1 MLIGIPKESL
11 QGETRVAATPDTV
24 GKLLKLGFEVAVQS
38 TAGDK
43 ASFTDE
49 AYKAAGA
56 KVVEKDV
63 WNSDI
68 IFKVNAP
75 NDNEIKLMLYPS
87 CSK

>member
-49 AYKAAGA
+49 A
-56 KVVEKDV
+56 
-63 WNSDI
+63 
-68 IFKVNAP
+68 
-75 NDNEIKLMLYPS
+75 
-87 CSK
+87 